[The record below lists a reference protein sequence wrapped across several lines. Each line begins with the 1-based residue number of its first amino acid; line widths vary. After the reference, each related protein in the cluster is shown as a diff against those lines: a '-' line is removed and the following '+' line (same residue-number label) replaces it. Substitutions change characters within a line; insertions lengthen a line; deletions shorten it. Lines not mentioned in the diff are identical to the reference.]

1 MTVWDGLL
9 VNFFG
14 FLLIS
19 FFMVLNGRAGAVYHI
34 GFPVY
39 SRASW
44 GVFGALWPALNRAL
58 SAVVWNGVN
67 CVQGGQGVYI
77 MLHAIFPSIARLP
90 NHMPASSAMDS
101 ANMIGFFLFWAA
113 LSAILFL
120 SIPKWRIL
128 IHIKLVAYII
138 SSCAMLAMAI
148 VHAGGV
154 GDILT
159 AKPEVHGKERVWL
172 IVRFTLLSAAGCSTF
187 ASNASDWQRNA
198 RKPSDPIFGQIFG
211 FPLSNVRNRPCAAYS
226 HCSSS
231 SRSLATLSRRPA
243 RRRTASSCGTR

>member
-19 FFMVLNGRAGAVYHI
+19 FFMVLNGRPGAVYHI

-39 SRASW
+39 CRASF
-44 GVFGALWPALNRAL
+44 GVFGSMWPTFNRAM

-67 CVQGGQGVYI
+67 CVMGGQGVYI

-90 NHMPASSAMDS
+90 NHMSASSAMDS
-101 ANMIGFFLFWAA
+101 ANMIGFFLFWLL
-113 LSAILFL
+113 LSSILFL
-120 SIPKWRIL
+120 AVPKWRFL
-128 IHIKLVAYII
+128 IYIKLIAYII
-138 SSCAMLAMAI
+138 SSCAMLAMSI

-154 GDILT
+154 GNILT
-159 AKPEVHGKERVWL
+159 AKPTVHGTERVWL

-198 RKPSDPIFGQIFG
+198 AKPRDPIFGQIFG
-211 FPLSNVRNRPCAAYS
+211 FPLSNVSAPTMKVTD
-226 HCSSS
+226 SSLSCPSSATLWQPRRS
-231 SRSLATLSRRPA
+231 SRLAS
-243 RRRTASSCGTR
+243 